1 MDNIND
7 INFNNQVGPDP
18 INIAPKREQPQLP
31 VKPVFKKENNSH
43 PLLKITAI
51 IFIIFLLIASF
62 SVVNDFLSI
71 ADSQEVALVEKT
83 ITVSSSAKVYASSD
97 VAVVNIG
104 VETSNASLESAV
116 SDNFNKVTTITS
128 SILQEGVTV
137 DNISRVEYSVEPKY
151 QKQVAGVAIS
161 SYVVKEVIQVRMPIE
176 KVENVLKLALTSG
189 ASTVSDLSF
198 EIENEEALIQVAKAD
213 AIIKAKEEAGIIAQN
228 LNMELGDLINYS
240 DNNLIEVG
248 DNFISV
254 NVSLT
259 YLTK

>member
-1 MDNIND
+1 MENIND
-7 INFNNQVGPDP
+7 INFNNQAGPDP

-31 VKPVFKKENNSH
+31 VKPVFKKENNLH

-62 SVVNDFLSI
+62 SVVNDFLT
-71 ADSQEVALVEKT
+71 DNQEVALAEKT
-83 ITVSSSAKVYASSD
+83 ITVSSSAKVYTSSD
-97 VAVVNIG
+97 IAVVNIG
-104 VETSNASLESAV
+104 VETSNTSLGVAV
-116 SDNFNKVTTITS
+116 SDNFGKINTITN

-137 DNISRVEYSVEPKY
+137 DAISRVEYSVAPKY
-151 QKQVAGVAIS
+151 QKQSTGITVS
-161 SYVVKEVIQVRMPIE
+161 SYAVKEVIQVRMPIE
-176 KVENVLKLALTSG
+176 KVESILQLALTSG
-189 ASTVSDLSF
+189 ASIVSDLSF
-198 EIENEEALIQVAKAD
+198 KIENEEVLVQVAKAE
-213 AIIKAKEEAGIIAQN
+213 AIIKAKEEAGKIAQN

-254 NVSLT
+254 NVTLT